1 MQKERLQHGGWKI
14 GDYFTRRRRRCENQ
28 GTATDL
34 AITEK
39 SETRAEIFCVLITP
53 GWSGREGGER
63 VGYYL
68 SAAHLC
74 FWRNLLKKRPGLRS
88 CRHAKGKLRGPK
100 PFTWPPGEI
109 IIWRIARMS
118 GVPPSCLLCKDE
130 IFQMDVDRHKR
141 FCGNCLRK
149 GLCSLLTHPCSPLHA
164 ELNSGAFQAR
174 SLFPFSPPLF
184 WPLAPTWKKVN
195 GPELIST

>member
-1 MQKERLQHGGWKI
+1 MQKERLQHGGWKF
-14 GDYFTRRRRRCENQ
+14 GDYFTRQRRRCENQ

-53 GWSGREGGER
+53 GWSGREGGVR

-68 SAAHLC
+68 STAHLC
-74 FWRNLLKKRPGLRS
+74 SWRNLLKKRPGLRS
-88 CRHAKGKLRGPK
+88 WRRAKGKLRGPK

-118 GVPPSCLLCKDE
+118 GVPPSCLSCKDE

-141 FCGNCLRK
+141 LGGNAASGRVSVPCWPARV
-149 GLCSLLTHPCSPLHA
+149 LLFTQTLIPVLFRPDH
-164 ELNSGAFQAR
+164 F
-174 SLFPFSPPLF
+174 SLFPHCFSDRLRQPGRKLMGQ
-184 WPLAPTWKKVN
+184 N
-195 GPELIST
+195 